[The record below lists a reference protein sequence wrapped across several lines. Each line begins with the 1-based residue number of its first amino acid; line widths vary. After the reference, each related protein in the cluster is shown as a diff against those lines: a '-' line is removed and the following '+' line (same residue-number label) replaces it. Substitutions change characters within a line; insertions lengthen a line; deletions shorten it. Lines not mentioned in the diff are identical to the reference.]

1 MCPYHNIRESN
12 RRVAPDEYRQEIT
25 DAGEMMV
32 NSVNDIVN
40 LDWALG
46 WANLIYGRAYV
57 MEYLIDV

>member
-12 RRVAPDEYRQEIT
+12 RRVAPAEYRQEIA

-32 NSVNDIVN
+32 NSINDIVN

-46 WANLIYGRAYV
+46 
-57 MEYLIDV
+57 

>member
-12 RRVAPDEYRQEIT
+12 RRVALDEYRQEI
-25 DAGEMMV
+25 AYSGEMMV

-46 WANLIYGRAYV
+46 
-57 MEYLIDV
+57 

>member
-12 RRVAPDEYRQEIT
+12 RRVAPDECRQEIT

-46 WANLIYGRAYV
+46 
-57 MEYLIDV
+57 